1 MSDTQVS
8 GAARQMA
15 AQRWGA
21 RKPVRMARELAL
33 RASELPDPE
42 RIRLLNALDL
52 AGGVNV
58 NRGRLFWRLA
68 VKAAMRSESRTASR
82 PPL

>member
-21 RKPVRMARELAL
+21 SKPVRMARELAE
-33 RASELPDPE
+33 RAAELPDLE
-42 RIRLLNALDL
+42 RIRLVAALTRRAEGEQL
-52 AGGVNV
+52 
-58 NRGRLFWRLA
+58 
-68 VKAAMRSESRTASR
+68 
-82 PPL
+82 